1 MLEICMTLVKKT
13 VKKTVK
19 LVYLKYST
27 CGTGPF
33 LCLQKKIYSYLARRT
48 TECWRRGII
57 EWLWPGLSIICIW
70 EPLLETVVP
79 WTLSYKGRGIQ
90 YL

>member
-1 MLEICMTLVKKT
+1 MYALLYFPVMNMKTWVVLGACLMLEICMTLVKKT

-33 LCLQKKIYSYLARRT
+33 LSLQKKIYSYLARRT

-57 EWLWPGLSIICIW
+57 E
-70 EPLLETVVP
+70 
-79 WTLSYKGRGIQ
+79 
-90 YL
+90 